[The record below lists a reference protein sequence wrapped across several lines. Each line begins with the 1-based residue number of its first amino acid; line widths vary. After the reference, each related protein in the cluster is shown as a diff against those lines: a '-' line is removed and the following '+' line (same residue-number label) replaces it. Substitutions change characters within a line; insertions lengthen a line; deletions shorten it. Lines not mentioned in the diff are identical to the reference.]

1 MAMLQ
6 VANIDDRLYDALQ
19 ARAASD
25 NRSIGQELELILR
38 EFLARPHCDPQE
50 ATEAL
55 LALAGSWQDQRT
67 AEEIIADLRSL
78 MLCLGDYSSR
88 GSPMEPR

>member
-6 VANIDDRLYDALQ
+6 ATNIDDRLYDALQ

-25 NRSIGQELELILR
+25 NRSISQELELILR
-38 EFLARPHCDPQE
+38 EFLARPHCDTKE

-55 LALAGSWQDQRT
+55 LALAGSWKDERT
-67 AEEIIADLRSL
+67 AEEIIADLRTSRL
-78 MLCLGDYSSR
+78 LG
-88 GSPMEPR
+88 